1 MYFIHIYKRMLLHGD
16 YNHVG
21 DVINLVNNFKVGNMV
36 FNCGEFNDLERELI
50 KVLEKNKLRYYL
62 CIKELNI
69 DNNKLYFL

>member
-1 MYFIHIYKRMLLHGD
+1 M
-16 YNHVG
+16 G